1 MEGGAR
7 ANQEDFQKHRNEMKP
22 HIPPGRAKLWIL
34 VIRHLVLV
42 LRIKVFNLAT
52 QISWHSL
59 WEFSSCKADQSIIAT
74 ESPPPT
80 SNIARWPWHRVD
92 LSNQRWMIEFQ
103 LHNYR
108 DFQNNSWICVCIN
121 TWGNTKVK
129 TANGW
134 QLPLFS
140 PISPQKQVGWYTLSR
155 LRELRSRIW
164 IQLESFHYSCNP
176 QPDKG

>member
-1 MEGGAR
+1 
-7 ANQEDFQKHRNEMKP
+7 MKP

-59 WEFSSCKADQSIIAT
+59 WEFSSCKADQSIIAS

>member
-1 MEGGAR
+1 MFDIIESHSIGERGAK
-7 ANQEDFQKHRNEMKP
+7 ANLENFQKHRSEMKP
-22 HIPPGRAKLWIL
+22 HILPGRAKLWIL
-34 VIRHLVLV
+34 VIRHLVLI
-42 LRIKVFNLAT
+42 LRIKAFNLAI
-52 QISWHSL
+52 QISRHSL
-59 WEFSSCKADQSIIAT
+59 WEFSSCKADQSIIVS

-121 TWGNTKVK
+121 TGGNTKVK

-134 QLPLFS
+134 QLPLFC
-140 PISPQKQVGWYTLSR
+140 PISPQKPGRVIYP
-155 LRELRSRIW
+155 E
-164 IQLESFHYSCNP
+164 
-176 QPDKG
+176 